1 MGYLNNLA
9 HVDGK
14 RGIFTIVLT
23 ATILTIF
30 EIVFF
35 YMVVAPG
42 VNTSMNRQ
50 LDNIGKNLVEG
61 TNEKALKLQKKYP
74 IADAIIPEVNETVFN
89 ESIRGIFATFAERE
103 KLLTDKINWYTKV
116 TGVLIILILMTVL
129 YLLYSSIKSE
139 VGNGDIGLKDPTYT
153 ALFTVLMLIA
163 FQILFFNFSQ
173 VYKFPGTFGTEE
185 LQNVMIGAIKT

>member
-23 ATILTIF
+23 ATVLTIF
-30 EIVFF
+30 EIIFF

-42 VNTSMNRQ
+42 INTSMNGQ
-50 LDNIGKNLVEG
+50 LDKISKQLVEG
-61 TNEKALKLQKKYP
+61 TNEKALKLQKKYST
-74 IADAIIPEVNETVFN
+74 ADAVIPEVNDTIFN

-103 KLLTDKINWYTKV
+103 KLLTNKINWYTKA
-116 TGVLIILILMTVL
+116 TGVLIILILMTIL
-129 YLLYSSIKSE
+129 YLLYSSIKTE
-139 VGNGDIGLKDPTYT
+139 VGSGDIGLKEPTYT
-153 ALFTVLMLIA
+153 ALFTVAMLIA

-173 VYKFPGTFGTEE
+173 IYKFPGTLGTEE
-185 LQNVMIGAIKT
+185 LTNVMIDAIKI

>member
-14 RGIFTIVLT
+14 RGIFSIVLI
-23 ATILTIF
+23 ATVLTIF
-30 EIVFF
+30 EIIFF

-42 VNTSMNRQ
+42 VDASMNSQ
-50 LDNIGKNLVEG
+50 LDKIGKNLVQG
-61 TNEKALKLQKKYP
+61 SNEKALKLQKKHTV
-74 IADAIIPEVNETVFN
+74 ADAIIPEINDTVFN
-89 ESIRGIFATFAERE
+89 ENIRGIFATFSERE
-103 KLLTDKINWYTKV
+103 KLLTDKINWYTKA

-139 VGNGDIGLKDPTYT
+139 VGAGNIGLKNPTYT
-153 ALFTVLMLIA
+153 ALFTVTILIA

-185 LQNVMIGAIKT
+185 LTNVMIEAVKI